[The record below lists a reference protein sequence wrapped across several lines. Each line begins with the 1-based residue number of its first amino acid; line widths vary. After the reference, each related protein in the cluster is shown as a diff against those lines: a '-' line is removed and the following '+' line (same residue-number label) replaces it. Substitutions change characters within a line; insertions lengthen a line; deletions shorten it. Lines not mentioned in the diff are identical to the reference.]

1 MEKKYMDKSLLIKI
15 FGFPAMLIHGDT
27 LVLDRWKWLKVRLP
41 ITKNGEKVIDV
52 GCGSGAFSIGAA
64 RRGYETLGV
73 DWNEQGRTV
82 AEERAKICKTQ
93 SAKFEVLDVRNL
105 DTRGDLVGKFD
116 IAICLENIEH
126 IIDDRKLFQDISS
139 CLEPGGYLLLSTP
152 YLHYRPLSSEDS
164 GPFPKIEDGGHVRRG
179 YSKAMLE
186 ELCKHSGLV
195 PEEISFCSGYLSQKI
210 TTVLRV
216 LARIHPLLGW
226 AFILPLRAIPPV
238 FDKLV
243 TNLVRCPYYSICLKA
258 YKPRF
263 PESV

>member
-1 MEKKYMDKSLLIKI
+1 MDKSFLIKI

-126 IIDDRKLFQDISS
+126 IIIIEILKLLKI
-139 CLEPGGYLLLSTP
+139 LKLLR
-152 YLHYRPLSSEDS
+152 Y
-164 GPFPKIEDGGHVRRG
+164 
-179 YSKAMLE
+179 
-186 ELCKHSGLV
+186 
-195 PEEISFCSGYLSQKI
+195 
-210 TTVLRV
+210 
-216 LARIHPLLGW
+216 
-226 AFILPLRAIPPV
+226 
-238 FDKLV
+238 
-243 TNLVRCPYYSICLKA
+243 
-258 YKPRF
+258 
-263 PESV
+263 

>member
-1 MEKKYMDKSLLIKI
+1 MDKSFLIKI
-15 FGFPAMLIHGDT
+15 FGFLAMLIHGDT

-41 ITKNGEKVIDV
+41 VTKNVEKLIDV
-52 GCGSGAFSIGAA
+52 GCGSGTFSIGAA

-82 AEERAKICKTQ
+82 AEERAKICKAQ

-105 DTRGDLVGKFD
+105 DTRDDLVGKFD
-116 IAICLENIEH
+116 IVINLENIEH
-126 IIDDRKLFQDISS
+126 IIDDRKLIQDISS
-139 CLEPGGYLLLSTP
+139 CLKPGGYLLLSAP
-152 YLHYRPLSSEDS
+152 YLHYRPLSFEDS
-164 GPFPKIEDGGHVRRG
+164 GPFLEIEDGGHVRRG

-186 ELCKHSGLV
+186 ELCKQSGLI

-210 TTVLRV
+210 TTVQRV
-216 LARIHPLLGW
+216 ISRIHPLLGW
-226 AFILPLRAIPPV
+226 AFVLPLRVIPPF

-243 TNLVRCPYYSICLKA
+243 TNLVRWPYYSICLKA

-263 PESV
+263 PEKL